1 MCPYGGSTFERES
14 SSFQTNFCSSDSQ
27 FEKYPYTGIWK
38 QQQSPF
44 PQYLATMDFY
54 VCIKHLACT
63 WSAGADTS
71 VGMIL
76 VLSYLPEKAYND
88 GIVCLMLTV
97 I

>member
-44 PQYLATMDFY
+44 PQYLPPWTSM
-54 VCIKHLACT
+54 
-63 WSAGADTS
+63 SASNIWPALGL
-71 VGMIL
+71 L
-76 VLSYLPEKAYND
+76 VLTLLWA
-88 GIVCLMLTV
+88 
-97 I
+97 

>member
-1 MCPYGGSTFERES
+1 MTAVSFS
-14 SSFQTNFCSSDSQ
+14 SV
-27 FEKYPYTGIWK
+27 
-38 QQQSPF
+38 
-44 PQYLATMDFY
+44 LATMDFY